1 MNMIEAAGFAPI
13 GTNDR
18 VLVVGAGEHVWQPML
33 AAEAL
38 SLRGHDA
45 HFITTTRS
53 PILQGD
59 TIRHKFSF
67 PDHYGQGFWMY
78 MHNVVPAEWNRTLL
92 FTETG
97 IDGVPMD
104 LVNWLGCVDVIDG
117 AGTVTAFPVG
127 RRTA

>member
-1 MNMIEAAGFAPI
+1 MIEAAGFAPI
-13 GTNDR
+13 STNDR

-38 SLRGHDA
+38 SLRGHDT

-78 MHNVVPAEWNRTLL
+78 MHNVVPA
-92 FTETG
+92 
-97 IDGVPMD
+97 I
-104 LVNWLGCVDVIDG
+104 
-117 AGTVTAFPVG
+117 TAAPAPPEEPPADRCRPQG
-127 RRTA
+127 L

>member
-38 SLRGHDA
+38 SLRGHDT

-78 MHNVVPAEWNRTLL
+78 MHNVVPAEWNRILL

-117 AGTVTAFPVG
+117 TGTVTAFPVG
-127 RRTA
+127 RRIA

>member
-1 MNMIEAAGFAPI
+1 MTMIEAAGLAPI
-13 GTNDR
+13 GKSDR

-38 SLRGHDA
+38 SLRGHDTR
-45 HFITTTRS
+45 FITTTRS

-78 MHNVVPAEWNRTLL
+78 MHNVVPSEWNRILL

-104 LVNWLGCVDVIDG
+104 LVDWLYRVDVIDG
-117 AGTVTAFPVG
+117 TGTVTAFPGGQCV
-127 RRTA
+127 A